1 MDTGLHDTNL
11 LAAHLDGR
19 LDEQESAQLIAH
31 LGECAECRAMLA
43 GFARASAR
51 TTDRRAGG
59 SVASPRLFR
68 PTVWLPVA
76 AMVAIG
82 TVAGVVTLRL
92 NRSDRAGAP
101 STLAPVPV
109 PSVTGDPTPPATN
122 PLQATPAPPAAARG
136 PAAGGLVLP
145 KRAVE
150 RTVGGKRF
158 RFEAGEWIDASYDR
172 LALLPVVDVRTPEE
186 RTALLERLPGLR
198 PYAALGSRVVVVH
211 DGTVYRI
218 GSLNAAR
225 PSARNLPR
233 APDAGTPVW

>member
-51 TTDRRAGG
+51 TTDRSVGG
-59 SVASPRLFR
+59 SAASRRFFR
-68 PTVWLPVA
+68 PIVWLPVA
-76 AMVAIG
+76 ATVAIG
-82 TVAGVVTLRL
+82 TVTGVVTLRL
-92 NRSDRAGAP
+92 KRSDPASPP
-101 STLAPVPV
+101 STSAPVPI
-109 PSVTGDPTPPATN
+109 PATTGDPKPPAN
-122 PLQATPAPPAAARG
+122 PIQATPAPPTAARG
-136 PAAGGLVLP
+136 PAAGEPVLP
-145 KRAVE
+145 KRAGE

-172 LALLPVVDVRTPEE
+172 LALLPVVDARTPDE
-186 RTALLERLPGLR
+186 RAALLGRVPGLR